1 MDLIQIIAGGGGVV
15 AALMT
20 IFQIAPIKIN
30 PWTAIARVIGK
41 ALNGAVID
49 KINQLGERM
58 DNFDAELKSL
68 KSISDEREAVACRTR
83 ILRFGDECLHDAKHS
98 KEHFDQILRD
108 IDVYEVYCKTHE
120 DFENNQAVMT
130 IDLIKRIYR
139 ERSIQHDFL

>member
-41 ALNGAVID
+41 ALNGPVIEN
-49 KINQLGERM
+49 INRLGVRM
-58 DNFDAELKSL
+58 DSFDEELKKL
-68 KSISDEREAVACRTR
+68 KAIGDEREAVACRTR
-83 ILRFGDECLHDAKHS
+83 ILRFGDECLHNEKHS

-108 IDVYEVYCKTHE
+108 IDIYETYCKTHDE
-120 DFENNQAVMT
+120 FENNQAVMT
-130 IDLIKRIYR
+130 IELIRQIYR
-139 ERSIQHDFL
+139 EHDFL